1 MNNKQTDL
9 ESQVQSVSDGKL
21 STDRRKFVASAMA
34 LATTLGA
41 SMSGT
46 NATGAETSD
55 GTSPS
60 QDVQR
65 ATMKLPS
72 PHDQRKPVVAMLVH
86 PGVTLLDLL
95 GPQTVLAPS
104 CDIHL
109 VWKNTNLLETDSGIV
124 MKASC
129 NFDDCPKD
137 LDVLFVPG
145 GQFDVM
151 RDEDVMRFL
160 ANRGKR
166 AKYVT
171 SVCGGSIV
179 LGAAGLMQGYK
190 ATSHRAAVPLLEQ
203 FGAIPTEGRVV
214 TDRNRISGG
223 GVTAGIDFGLVLLA
237 ELLSEDVA
245 KMTQLGLEYDPAPPF
260 DCGTPKKAGPK
271 VMQNFAKWFGGAE
284 NKLAPMCAAAARDM
298 GKYTPVVND

>member
-1 MNNKQTDL
+1 MNNEENGFGNQIPSASNSKPSA
-9 ESQVQSVSDGKL
+9 E
-21 STDRRKFVASAMA
+21 RRKFVASAIA
-34 LATTLGA
+34 LATTLGV
-41 SMSGT
+41 SM
-46 NATGAETSD
+46 TGSKAAGEETSNE
-55 GTSPS
+55 TSAS
-60 QDVQR
+60 QVQR
-65 ATMKLPS
+65 ASMKLPS

-104 CDIHL
+104 CDVHL
-109 VWKNTNLLETDSGIV
+109 VWKNTGLLETDSGIV

-129 NFDDCPKD
+129 SFDDCPTD

-151 RDEDVMRFL
+151 RDKDVLRFL
-160 ANRGKR
+160 ADRGKR

-179 LGAAGLMQGYK
+179 LGAAGLMRGYK
-190 ATSHRAAVPLLEQ
+190 ATSHWAAVPLLEQ

-237 ELLSEDVA
+237 ELLGEDVA

-260 DCGTPKKAGPK
+260 DCGTPKKAGPE
-271 VMQNFAKWFGGAE
+271 VMQNFSKWFGSAE
-284 NKLAPMCAAAARDM
+284 NTLAPMCAAAARDM
-298 GKYTPVVND
+298 GKYTPVVDN